1 MLNAYEKRLGFTW
14 LDNAL
19 GRSGRDPRAAR
30 HLVAWVDDNQSELGL
45 KPASWPSADFLDR
58 LETQLRHRETT
69 LGGRDWRRFKAA
81 VRAGRA
87 RHERARPD
95 RTARRLRSL
104 GRSVGLAAVD
114 VAVLEFLVRQMSHP
128 VFDSFVDEVFEKT
141 SRFGERHLRSLC
153 AGLPI
158 VLGLPAH
165 SVRQSLAGEAP
176 LVKCGLIAVDDEGD
190 VRAIDRLQRLANVT
204 AERGAADGDAC
215 ALLLDAA
222 VPSEL
227 SWDDF
232 DHVADQRDHA
242 EKLLRGALAAGA
254 PGVNVLVYGPPGTG
268 KTSFCKVLAERVG
281 ASLYNVGESDD
292 RGDEPSRH
300 ERLQELNLAQRL
312 IGGGDASRRQAVLLF
327 DEMEDLLADP
337 SAAFGLP
344 FAFPGRRRRRRGGGA
359 GSKVYMNRLLE
370 ETPTPTLWTTNGA
383 ERTCPTVLR
392 RMMYAI
398 ELRQPPPKVRA
409 RVWQRQLRQHAI
421 DADAA
426 AARALAVEF
435 EASPGVAAGATAA
448 ARLAGGDLE
457 AVHVG
462 VRSLA
467 RLLHGDRAVQ
477 KPPPGFDI
485 ALVEAD
491 MDVGALADSLAKSGE
506 RRFSLCLQ
514 GPPGAGKSAFV
525 RHLAER
531 LGMEVVLKRASD
543 LLSMWVGETEQH
555 IRQAFAEAKDA
566 EAILVFDEADSL
578 LGDRRFAQRSWEVSQ
593 VNEMLTW
600 MESHPLPFACTT
612 NFGERLDA
620 ATLRRFTFK
629 IRLGY
634 LSAAQA
640 ERAFR
645 GFFRLEPPAGLKRLD
660 WLTPA
665 DFAVV
670 QRRAEVLACGDDAE
684 ALARML
690 GEECAAKPG
699 LAAKPGF

>member
-19 GRSGRDPRAAR
+19 GRAGRDHRAAGK
-30 HLVAWVDDNQSELGL
+30 LVAWVEANQSALGL
-45 KPASWPSADFLDR
+45 KPASWPGPDFLDR
-58 LETQLRHRETT
+58 LETRLRHREVA
-69 LGGRDWRRFKAA
+69 LGGTDWRRFKA
-81 VRAGRA
+81 VIRAGRS

-104 GRSVGLAAVD
+104 GRMVGLGSAD
-114 VAVLEFLVRQMSHP
+114 VAVLELLVRQMSHP
-128 VFDSFVDEVFEKT
+128 VFDSLCDEVLDSV

-153 AGLPI
+153 AALPAL
-158 VLGLPAH
+158 LGLP
-165 SVRQSLAGEAP
+165 VRRVRECLAVESP
-176 LVKCGLIAVDDEGD
+176 LVKCGLVAVDDDGD
-190 VRAIDRLQRLANVT
+190 VRAIDRLQRLATVT
-204 AERGAADGDAC
+204 AERQAADGDAC

-222 VPSEL
+222 APSEL
-227 SWDDF
+227 VWEDF
-232 DHVADQRDHA
+232 DHVAEQRDHA
-242 EKLLRGALAAGA
+242 EKLLRGALAAGTA
-254 PGVNVLVYGPPGTG
+254 GVNVLVYGPPGTG
-268 KTSFCKVLAERVG
+268 KTAFCKVLAERLG
-281 ASLYNVGESDD
+281 AKLYNVGEFDD

-312 IGGGDASRRQAVLLF
+312 IGGGDATRRQALLLF

-337 SAAFGLP
+337 NAGLG
-344 FAFPGRRRRRRGGGA
+344 FPLALFGRRRRRGSG

-370 ETPTPTLWTTNGA
+370 AAPTPTLWTTNGA
-383 ERTCPTVLR
+383 EHTCPTVLR

-409 RVWQRQLRQHAI
+409 RVWQRQLRQHGI

-426 AARALAVEF
+426 AARALAAEF
-435 EASPGVAAGATAA
+435 DASPGVAAGATAA

-457 AVHVG
+457 AVRVG

-467 RLLHGDRAVQ
+467 RLLHGDRVVQ
-477 KPPPGFDI
+477 KPPQGFDI
-485 ALVEAD
+485 ALVHAD
-491 MDVGALADSLAKSGE
+491 VDVSQLADSLTKSGE

-514 GPPGAGKSAFV
+514 GPPGSGKSAFV
-525 RHLAER
+525 RHLADR

-543 LLSMWVGETEQH
+543 LLSMWVGGTERQ
-555 IRQAFAEAKDA
+555 IREAFAEAKDA

-578 LGDRRFAQRSWEVSQ
+578 LGDRRFAHRSWEVSQ

-612 NFGERLDA
+612 NFGERLDS

-629 IRLGY
+629 VT
-634 LSAAQA
+634 LSFLNAEQA

-645 GFFRLEPPAGLKRLD
+645 GHFRLEPPTDLKRLER
-660 WLTPA
+660 LTPA

>member
-1 MLNAYEKRLGFTW
+1 MLNAYEKRLAFAW

-19 GRSGRDPRAAR
+19 GRAGRDHRVAGK
-30 HLVAWVDDNQSELGL
+30 LVAWVAANESALGL
-45 KPASWPSADFLDR
+45 KPASWPNADFLDR
-58 LETQLRHRETT
+58 LETRLRHRDAA
-69 LGGRDWRRFKAA
+69 LAGGDWRRFKAA
-81 VRAGRA
+81 IGAGRS

-95 RTARRLRSL
+95 RTARRLRGL
-104 GRSVGLAAVD
+104 GRTVGLGSAD
-114 VAVLEFLVRQMSHP
+114 VAVLELLVRQMSHP
-128 VFDSFVDEVFEKT
+128 LFDSLVDEVLET
-141 SRFGERHLRSLC
+141 ASAFGERHLRSLC
-153 AGLPI
+153 GALPTI
-158 VLGLPAH
+158 LGLPAR
-165 SVRQSLAGEAP
+165 SVRQCLAVDAP
-176 LVKCGLIAVDDEGD
+176 LVKCGLIAVDDDGD
-190 VRAIDRLQRLANVT
+190 VRAIDRLQRLATVT
-204 AERGAADGDAC
+204 AERHPDDDAC
-215 ALLLDAA
+215 GLLLDEAR
-222 VPSEL
+222 PSEL
-227 SWDDF
+227 AWADF
-232 DHVADQRDHA
+232 DHVAEQRDHA
-242 EKLLRGALAAGA
+242 ERLLRGALATGA
-254 PGVNVLVYGPPGTG
+254 AGVNVLVYGPPGTG
-268 KTSFCKVLAERVG
+268 KTAFCKVLAEQVG
-281 ASLYNVGESDD
+281 ASLYNVGEADD

-312 IGGGDASRRQAVLLF
+312 IGGGDAARRGALLLF
-327 DEMEDLLADP
+327 DEMEDLLTDP
-337 SAAFGLP
+337 NAGMAFP
-344 FAFPGRRRRRRGGGA
+344 FALVGRRRGRGR
-359 GSKVYMNRLLE
+359 SKVYMNRLLE
-370 ETPTPTLWTTNGA
+370 AAPTPTLWTTNGA

-409 RVWQRQLRQHAI
+409 RVWQRQLRQHGI
-421 DADAA
+421 DADAD
-426 AARALAVEF
+426 AARMLATEF
-435 EASPGVAAGATAA
+435 DASPGVAAGATAA

-467 RLLHGDRAVQ
+467 RLLHGHQPVQ

-485 ALVEAD
+485 ALIQAD
-491 MDVGALADSLAKSGE
+491 MDVRQLADSLEQSGE

-514 GPPGAGKSAFV
+514 GPAGSGKSAFV
-525 RHLAER
+525 RHLGER

-543 LLSMWVGETEQH
+543 LLSMWVGGTEQH

-578 LGDRRFAQRSWEVSQ
+578 LGDRRFAERPWEVSQ

-629 IRLGY
+629 IRLDY
-634 LSAAQA
+634 LCAEQA

-645 GFFRLEPPAGLKRLD
+645 GHFGLAPPTELERLD
-660 WLTPA
+660 RLTPA

-670 QRRAEVLACGDDAE
+670 KRRAEVLGCGDDAQ

-699 LAAKPGF
+699 PTGRPGF